1 MEKLPNCLTFTWFCF
16 DSFDTLVEFDDEE
29 DSFESL
35 VEPDES
41 DESFAFFLFP
51 SNLFEFGKEELL
63 DSLEKLDNEDKRFEA
78 VEGCV
83 MFVCE
88 LIRKSCG
95 G

>member
-16 DSFDTLVEFDDEE
+16 DSFDTLVKFDEE

-51 SNLFEFGKEELL
+51 SN
-63 DSLEKLDNEDKRFEA
+63 
-78 VEGCV
+78 
-83 MFVCE
+83 
-88 LIRKSCG
+88 
-95 G
+95 